1 MSRQQ
6 TGQFVW
12 SVTEGGITDYGGRVS
27 LPALQQPDTLARV
40 AENIDIR
47 DGYVMVP
54 RPGFADDLS
63 TSGTEPTTPIRHLF
77 EQAVGTAKYLWAWAS
92 SGSAAMTAHRWD
104 GSTWT
109 QPALSDTVAN
119 LAEPHCIQY
128 NGKLFAAYDS
138 NVNRLHVYDGTAWRR
153 VGIEASAAATVAN
166 TGAGAYAATLRY
178 YKISWEIISGSDILV
193 RSELSPSVSFTPSG
207 AGTAAR
213 ITKPTTP
220 DSATHWGVY
229 GSADNISYYE
239 LFRTVVATTTVD
251 DVTNPGDYGGP
262 AAPNIAVEAGY
273 FVPPPSAKY
282 LATDGTRLLM
292 AGAFETSAASGQTTP
307 KVNRVWFTRPIGA
320 LDVGDD
326 ESITQTGDLKY
337 WIDVNDERE
346 DSITGLY
353 ALDGLVYVFFEDAV
367 YRLVPT
373 GLDDVPYRVELVS
386 TAAGASSQNM
396 ITRGSMPGSF
406 QDALYFMNARTGI
419 YRLSASGG
427 VEHLGYDRY
436 PRGYFD
442 SVLDDAQLAY
452 NRLTRHLWVLLAT
465 NSPWAL
471 AVDYLSQLGREK
483 HGGWA
488 AMPLGDTAIGVR
500 CAANYADHFQVAGSE
515 SGNAKLLRV
524 DNGNAQ
530 DDGSTFTAT
539 VTKQFLAPLGSRMRV
554 EEPWVY
560 VSGNLANGT
569 VTVSYSDGA
578 DIETGVTG
586 SVTLSGEG
594 TYIRR
599 VEGVSLANVSAL
611 IVSVSTQSGI
621 ACKVERV
628 VIPYTL
634 QESI

>member
-27 LPALQQPDTLARV
+27 FSTLQQPDALALV
-40 AENIDIR
+40 AANIDVR
-47 DGYVMVP
+47 DGFVMVP
-54 RPGFADDLS
+54 RQAMISDLS

-138 NVNRLHVYDGTAWRR
+138 NVNRLHLYDGTAWRR

-178 YKISWEIISGSDILV
+178 YKIQFRIYTGVEIV
-193 RSELSPSVSFTPSG
+193 CASELSTSVSFTPSG

-220 DSATHWGVY
+220 DSATHWAIY
-229 GSADNISYYE
+229 ASSDNVTYFQHSVLE
-239 LFRTVVATTTVD
+239 VATTTFD
-251 DVTNPGDYGGP
+251 DSVPPADYPTLGDV
-262 AAPNIAVEAGY
+262 ALEAGY

-282 LATDGTRLLM
+282 IATDGRRLLM
-292 AGAFETSAASGQTTP
+292 AGAFETSATSGQTTP

-320 LDVGDD
+320 LDIGDD
-326 ESITQTGDLKY
+326 ESITQTGDLRY

-353 ALDGLVYVFFEDAV
+353 ALDGLVYVFFADAV

-386 TAAGASSQNM
+386 TAAGALSQAM

-406 QDALYFMNARTGI
+406 QDALYFMNSRTGV

-427 VEHLGYDRY
+427 VEHLGYDIF
-436 PRGYFD
+436 PRVGFA
-442 SVLDDAQLAY
+442 SALDDAQLAY
-452 NRLTRHLWVLLAT
+452 DRLTRKLWVLLGT
-465 NSPWAL
+465 FTPWVL
-471 AVDYLSQLGREK
+471 SVDYIARLGREM
-483 HGGWA
+483 HGGWTKA
-488 AMPLGDTAIGVR
+488 PVGDTQVTIA
-500 CAANYADHFQVAGSE
+500 CASNYDSHFQLGGQE
-515 SGNAKLLRV
+515 SGSAKLFRL
-524 DNGNAQ
+524 GTGTQ
-530 DDGSTFTAT
+530 DDGTTFTAT
-539 VTKQFLAPLGSRMRV
+539 VEKAFMAPLGARMRV
-554 EEPWVY
+554 EEPWIY
-560 VSGNLANGT
+560 VSGDVSSGT
-569 VTVSYSDGA
+569 VTVTYSDRT
-578 DIETGVTG
+578 DVETGVEG
-586 SVTLSGEG
+586 SVTLTGVG
-594 TYIRR
+594 DYVRR
-599 VEGVSLANVSAL
+599 VEGVSLANVSVLEVRITTESGAAL
-611 IVSVSTQSGI
+611 RL
-621 ACKVERV
+621 ERV
-628 VIPYTL
+628 VIPYTI
-634 QESI
+634 QESA